1 MPDISMC
8 TNTLCKSK
16 EFCYRFTAT
25 PSKFR
30 QSYSSF
36 NCKEEEYFMSNDKCK
51 SCGQSNG
58 VHKLSCSTKK
68 IILHI

>member
-1 MPDISMC
+1 M
-8 TNTLCKSK
+8 
-16 EFCYRFTAT
+16 T
-25 PSKFR
+25 PKQRILIVMNYYYKRGYNSEWVNKV
-30 QSYSSF
+30 Y
-36 NCKEEEYFMSNDKCK
+36 KKIIDKCK

>member
-1 MPDISMC
+1 M
-8 TNTLCKSK
+8 
-16 EFCYRFTAT
+16 T
-25 PSKFR
+25 PKQRILIVMNYYYKKGVNRESVNKVYKNIL
-30 QSYSSF
+30 S
-36 NCKEEEYFMSNDKCK
+36 KCK